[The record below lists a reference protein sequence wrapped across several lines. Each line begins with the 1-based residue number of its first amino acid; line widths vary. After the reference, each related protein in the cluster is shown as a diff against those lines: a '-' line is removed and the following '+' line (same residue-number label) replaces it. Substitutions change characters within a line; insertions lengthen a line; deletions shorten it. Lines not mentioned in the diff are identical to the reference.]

1 MRPPDVFAPP
11 APTATEV
18 DDMSVSPTL
27 RLISSVPSLRMTLDK
42 AHDALD
48 RLTEMSAD
56 GAPFAQA
63 FDRAV
68 DLIIRATG
76 RLVVCGVGKS
86 GHIGHKIAA
95 TMASTGTPA
104 FFVHPTEAVHGD
116 LGMITSGDTLL
127 LLSWSGETTELA
139 GVLAYAKRFV
149 IPVIAITSREESTLG
164 RNADQLLC
172 LPQVTEACPNGLAPT
187 TSTLLQLL
195 IGDALAVA
203 LLERRG
209 FTPQDFKVF
218 HPGGKLGA
226 QLLAIEDL
234 AHGGEEM
241 PIVAL
246 GTPMSEAILTM
257 SAKGFGVVGIVD
269 AAGRMVGIITDG
281 DLRRHMAPDLLTRPV
296 EAVMTANPRVV
307 EKTRLAASVL
317 RFLETSVITVVFV
330 VDADGRPTGIVHI
343 HDLLRAGV
351 V

>member
-1 MRPPDVFAPP
+1 M
-11 APTATEV
+11 TG
-18 DDMSVSPTL
+18 SPTL
-27 RLISSVPSLRMTLDK
+27 RQISSVPSLLATLDK
-42 AHDALD
+42 ARDAVDSLA
-48 RLTEMSAD
+48 EMSAD

-76 RLVVCGVGKS
+76 RLIVCGVGKS

-104 FFVHPTEAVHGD
+104 FFVHPTEAMHGD

-127 LLSWSGETTELA
+127 LLSWSGETAELA
-139 GVLAYAKRFV
+139 GVIAYAKRFV
-149 IPVIAITSREESTLG
+149 IPLIAITSREDSTLG
-164 RNADQLLC
+164 RNADLLLC
-172 LPQVTEACPNGLAPT
+172 LPQVVEACPNGLAPT

-195 IGDALAVA
+195 LGDALAVA

-226 QLLAIEDL
+226 QLMPIEDL

-241 PIVAL
+241 PIVPL

-257 SAKGFGVVGIVD
+257 SGKGFGVIGIVD
-269 AAGRMVGIITDG
+269 ADGRMVGIITDG
-281 DLRRHMAPDLLTRPV
+281 DLRRHMTADLLTRPV
-296 EAVMTANPRVV
+296 EAVMTARPRVV

-317 RFLETSVITVVFV
+317 QFLETSRITVVFV
-330 VDADGRPTGIVHI
+330 VDADGRPIGIVHI

-351 V
+351 A